1 MHAKAGD
8 WLIVETS
15 TLDRHS
21 IRGRI
26 EEVLSKDGQPPYRV
40 RWTTDDH
47 ISVVFPGPDA
57 RVVTTE
63 ELDLIDRENAKR
75 YSGGTAAEK

>member
-15 TLDRHS
+15 TLDWHS
-21 IRGRI
+21 ARGQI

-40 RWTTDDH
+40 RWTTDNH
-47 ISVVFPGPDA
+47 ISVIFPGPDA
-57 RVVTTE
+57 RIVTTE
-63 ELDLIDRENAKR
+63 ELDLIDRKHAKR
-75 YSGGTAAEK
+75 YSGGKAAK